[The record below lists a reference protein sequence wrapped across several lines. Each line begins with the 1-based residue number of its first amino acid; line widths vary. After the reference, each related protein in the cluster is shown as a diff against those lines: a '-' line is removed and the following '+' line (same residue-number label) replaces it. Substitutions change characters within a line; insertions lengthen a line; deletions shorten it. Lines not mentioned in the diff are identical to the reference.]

1 MYVYI
6 YIKELCLQI
15 CTFSL
20 RFYIVYVST
29 VFMGSMYEYYW
40 NGVSWMGLNVVEV
53 FLIYNIY
60 IVVYIKKRKIKK
72 RDKIKTI
79 WI

>member
-29 VFMGSMYEYYW
+29 VFMGSMYEYY
-40 NGVSWMGLNVVEV
+40 
-53 FLIYNIY
+53 
-60 IVVYIKKRKIKK
+60 
-72 RDKIKTI
+72 
-79 WI
+79 